1 VYDER
6 TSGAWHLNTPRLVAD
21 ATGTTVWKWDQQEPF
36 GNNPPDENPS
46 GLGAFEFDLRFPGQ
60 VWSKETQT
68 AYNGH
73 RDAYDPAIGRYP
85 QSDPIGLEG
94 AWSKLYAYRPRY
106 LDVRAGRYV
115 PEHPDRMND
124 ARFMLVQGS
133 MVFRRPLLVGVTPMA
148 QEFNTYAY
156 ANLDP
161 LKNFDISG
169 LQAESL
175 EPPKGGGPSA
185 WSSPMS
191 ENERCVAQAC
201 LAGTIAGGVLGRS
214 WVGLGAGFLG
224 GFFLG
229 GYFCPGDPPNLS
241 PGTSP
246 GKTSPSA
253 PPKNN

>member
-1 VYDER
+1 
-6 TSGAWHLNTPRLVAD
+6 
-21 ATGTTVWKWDQQEPF
+21 VWRWDQQEPF
-36 GNNPPDENPS
+36 GNNPADENPS

-68 AYNGH
+68 SYNSH
-73 RDAYDPAIGRYP
+73 RDAYDPATGRYP

-94 AWSKLYAYRPRY
+94 AWSKIYAYRPRY

-133 MVFRRPLLVGVTPMA
+133 MVFRHPVFASAVPMA

-161 LKNFDISG
+161 IGNFDVSG
-169 LQAESL
+169 LQSESL
-175 EPPKGGGPSA
+175 LETPKGGGPSA
-185 WSSPMS
+185 WSSPTS
-191 ENERCVAQAC
+191 QYEQCVAQAC
-201 LAGTIAGGVLGRS
+201 VAGTIAGVVVGRS
-214 WVGLGAGFLG
+214 VVGAGVGFVG

-229 GYFCPGDPPNLS
+229 GYFCPGDPINLTL
-241 PGTSP
+241 GTSP

-253 PPKNN
+253 PPKN